1 MVKTENKCIHIVVYI
16 SNKRWS
22 SELKLTNSYLHFKF
36 QRASSNEGQYR
47 SYLDYIENIGK
58 TCGFDVK
65 EDVLR
70 IPSTKKVRIP
80 KYLNARKQIKFPGL
94 SSTLRKNMARKQCF
108 LVCSPSGNMAKK
120 QCFLVCP
127 PSGNMARKQCFLV
140 CQPSKNIARKTM
152 FSVSPRVSFSFQNL
166 C

>member
-22 SELKLTNSYLHFKF
+22 SELKWTNSYLHFKF

-70 IPSTKKVRIP
+70 IPSTKKVQIP
-80 KYLNARKQIKFPGL
+80 
-94 SSTLRKNMARKQCF
+94 
-108 LVCSPSGNMAKK
+108 
-120 QCFLVCP
+120 
-127 PSGNMARKQCFLV
+127 
-140 CQPSKNIARKTM
+140 NI
-152 FSVSPRVSFSFQNL
+152 
-166 C
+166 